1 METRSARG
9 GRTPHF
15 AAFTAETTV
24 CFQGMARTRVGVN
37 VSARSL
43 RDARPALRAG
53 FGGEK
58 TLVYRKTSVGVG
70 QMSEK
75 TRGAVCV
82 PASQSKRWSL
92 LSLLS
97 TWSMSSQVA
106 RFVGG
111 MRLRLKARSSLCQ
124 SGAMPVP
131 DNVLDGTQ
139 EKNHQKRA
147 ISQAN
152 SLTGK
157 RTRDLNADLAVSR
170 SRISKRKKID
180 RSLARCETP
189 TPEKSGRGRAR
200 ARLLAWLLKV
210 HVSLLPTGSP
220 RAPARLPPPRTPR
233 GWSSPR
239 RAS

>member
-1 METRSARG
+1 M
-9 GRTPHF
+9 
-15 AAFTAETTV
+15 V
-24 CFQGMARTRVGVN
+24 RTRVGVN

-53 FGGEK
+53 FVEK
-58 TLVYRKTSVGVG
+58 KHYRKASVGV

-111 MRLRLKARSSLCQ
+111 MRLRSKARGSLCQ

-131 DNVLDGTQ
+131 DNVRRNASSENQ
-139 EKNHQKRA
+139 KN
-147 ISQAN
+147 
-152 SLTGK
+152 L
-157 RTRDLNADLAVSR
+157 
-170 SRISKRKKID
+170 
-180 RSLARCETP
+180 
-189 TPEKSGRGRAR
+189 
-200 ARLLAWLLKV
+200 
-210 HVSLLPTGSP
+210 
-220 RAPARLPPPRTPR
+220 
-233 GWSSPR
+233 
-239 RAS
+239 

>member
-1 METRSARG
+1 M
-9 GRTPHF
+9 
-15 AAFTAETTV
+15 V
-24 CFQGMARTRVGVN
+24 RTRVGVN

-53 FGGEK
+53 FVEK
-58 TLVYRKTSVGVG
+58 KHYRKASVGV

-111 MRLRLKARSSLCQ
+111 MRLRSKARGSLCQ

-131 DNVLDGTQ
+131 DNVRRNASS
-139 EKNHQKRA
+139 EKNHHFKRA
-147 ISQAN
+147 IF
-152 SLTGK
+152 TGK
-157 RTRDLNADLAVSR
+157 QSDLGTTTRKQTETRSLSDLAVSR
-170 SRISKRKKID
+170 SRISKRFGKSTEVW
-180 RSLARCETP
+180 RVASLRRWKRAV
-189 TPEKSGRGRAR
+189 AR
-200 ARLLAWLLKV
+200 ARVCL
-210 HVSLLPTGSP
+210 HGY
-220 RAPARLPPPRTPR
+220 
-233 GWSSPR
+233 
-239 RAS
+239 